1 VTRARTLW
9 DEGTEPGRQVVLLG
23 VALTLTAI
31 AVDLVIIDG
40 LGWIFDIGFA
50 IACPFLALR
59 VRPQDFF
66 TVGVLPPLL
75 LFGVFISVGVIEPDT
90 IATHGDSPFQ
100 AALTGMASHSG
111 SLLVGYALCLA
122 CLAIRTKRLQRG
134 LAVPRQSPGQSRGQ
148 SPGQSSKRSGSPAP
162 RRTTTGVPS
171 E

>member
-31 AVDLVIIDG
+31 AADLVIVSG

-50 IACPFLALR
+50 LACPLLALR
-59 VRPQDFF
+59 VRPEDFF

-75 LFGVFISVGVIEPDT
+75 LFGVFLAIGVIDPET
-90 IATHGDSPFQ
+90 IAAHDDGPFQ

-111 SLLVGYALCLA
+111 SLLIGYALCLV
-122 CLAIRTKRLQRG
+122 CLGIRTKRIQRG
-134 LAVPRQSPGQSRGQ
+134 LAIPRQPLRQSG
-148 SPGQSSKRSGSPAP
+148 PAQSSNRSGSPAP

>member
-1 VTRARTLW
+1 
-9 DEGTEPGRQVVLLG
+9 VVLLG

-31 AVDLVIIDG
+31 AVDLVMIDG

-50 IACPFLALR
+50 AACPLLALR
-59 VRPQDFF
+59 VRPSDFF
-66 TVGVLPPLL
+66 TVAVLPPLL
-75 LFGVFISVGVIEPDT
+75 LFGVFLAVGVIEPDT

-111 SLLVGYALCLA
+111 SLLISYTLCLA
-122 CLAIRTKRLQRG
+122 CLAIRTKRIQRG
-134 LAVPRQSPGQSRGQ
+134 LAVPRQSPGRA
-148 SPGQSSKRSGSPAP
+148 SKRSGSPAP

>member
-31 AVDLVIIDG
+31 AADLVVADG

-50 IACPFLALR
+50 MACPVLALR
-59 VRPQDFF
+59 VRPHDFF

-75 LFGVFISVGVIEPDT
+75 LFGVFLGVGVIEPDT
-90 IATHGDSPFQ
+90 IALHGDGPFQ

-111 SLLVGYALCLA
+111 SLLIGYALCLA
-122 CLAIRTKRLQRG
+122 CLAIRMKRIQRG
-134 LAVPRQSPGQSRGQ
+134 LAVPRQT
-148 SPGQSSKRSGSPAP
+148 SKRSGSPAP

>member
-1 VTRARTLW
+1 
-9 DEGTEPGRQVVLLG
+9 VVLLG

-40 LGWIFDIGFA
+40 LSWIFDIGFA
-50 IACPFLALR
+50 VACPVLALR

-75 LFGVFISVGVIEPDT
+75 LFGVFLAVGVIEPDT
-90 IATHGDSPFQ
+90 IATHGDGPFQ

-111 SLLVGYALCLA
+111 SLLIGYSLCLA
-122 CLAIRTKRLQRG
+122 CLAIRTKRIQRG
-134 LAVPRQSPGQSRGQ
+134 LAVAR
-148 SPGQSSKRSGSPAP
+148 QSSKRSGSPAP

>member
-1 VTRARTLW
+1 MTRARTLW

-23 VALTLTAI
+23 VALTLTAV

-40 LGWIFDIGFA
+40 LSWIFDIGFA
-50 IACPFLALR
+50 VACPFLALR
-59 VRPQDFF
+59 VRPSDFF
-66 TVGVLPPLL
+66 PVAVLPPLL
-75 LFGVFISVGVIEPDT
+75 LFGVFLAVGVIEPDT

-111 SLLVGYALCLA
+111 SLLIGYALCLA
-122 CLAIRTKRLQRG
+122 CLAIRTKRIQRG
-134 LAVPRQSPGQSRGQ
+134 LAVPRQSPAQA
-148 SPGQSSKRSGSPAP
+148 SKRSGSPAP